1 MKSCKECSTPCS
13 EGDIFCSNCGANLK
27 LQKDKS
33 RSFNAGFI
41 PLICCTTPLVFVTF
55 TFIFDFL
62 GNSMGIGFGGIYI
75 GIFVSI
81 LAMLII
87 VSVYIGY
94 IQKQLRWAG
103 IAFIIYNIIV
113 GIFVICI
120 FDAIGM
126 PLDIFGNPVN
136 FFEFLA
142 LTFSFSI
149 LFIILIIC
157 AYPFAASRV

>member
-1 MKSCKECSTPCS
+1 
-13 EGDIFCSNCGANLK
+13 
-27 LQKDKS
+27 
-33 RSFNAGFI
+33 
-41 PLICCTTPLVFVTF
+41 
-55 TFIFDFL
+55 
-62 GNSMGIGFGGIYI
+62 MGIGFGGIYI

-126 PLDIFGNPVN
+126 PFDIFGSSSD
-136 FFEFLA
+136 FFEFLT
-142 LTFSFSI
+142 LTFAFSI
-149 LFIILIIC
+149 LFILLFIC